1 MSESIERKV
10 SALLAEVEAPRPL
23 SQRCAFAIS
32 HQKELVACIRDL
44 LRYIDGMH
52 AATST
57 LTVKATRL
65 RDAVLPLLTPP
76 QGRPANFVDEWREGT
91 APGLRAA
98 LAELTEILE
107 NPKP

>member
-10 SALLAEVEAPRPL
+10 NALLSEVEAPRPL
-23 SQRCAFAIS
+23 SQRCAYAIS
-32 HQKELVACIRDL
+32 HQPELVSCIRDL

-65 RDAVLPLLTPP
+65 RDAVLPLLTRPP
-76 QGRPANFVDEWREGT
+76 GRPTDFVDEWREGT
-91 APGLRAA
+91 APDLQAA
-98 LAELTEILE
+98 LGDLTQYLE
-107 NPKP
+107 NPP